1 VAVSLT
7 QNRQGE
13 VNESAVHAK
22 LIRRIV
28 PFLFVCYVI
37 SYLDRV
43 NVGFAALTMN
53 KDIGL
58 TPTAFGIG
66 AGLFFFGYFIA
77 EIPSNLIMMKVGARI
92 WIARIMITWGIVSA
106 LTALVTSPVQFGIA
120 RFLLGIGEAGF
131 VPGVFLYISMWFP
144 AAVRARA
151 TSLFL
156 LGIPVANIVGSPIS
170 GALISVEGFGLKGWQ
185 WLLILEALPAV
196 VLGVM
201 CLFVL
206 TDHPERARWLTGAER
221 DWLVAKLAA
230 EKAAIEK
237 KHKYT
242 LAQALRNWRV
252 LTLAFINFCS
262 IIGSLGVGLWLPQI
276 IKQLGLSTTAVGFV
290 AALPY
295 LCGAVAMVV
304 WGRMS
309 DRGSDRT
316 IYPAVSLFVGA
327 SALLASTVASSP
339 ATTIAALC
347 LAVAGINSFVA
358 TFWAVPAGFLTGR
371 AAAGGIAMIV
381 SIGNLGG
388 FVGPFMIGQIKDLT
402 QSFTVPL
409 IAVACFLLTGSVLM
423 IVFGRLAARAAAAE
437 PLPAAA

>member
-1 VAVSLT
+1 MAMNSVGIVASDVDET
-7 QNRQGE
+7 H
-13 VNESAVHAK
+13 VHGK

-28 PFLFVCYVI
+28 PFLFICYVV

-58 TPTAFGIG
+58 SPTAFGVG

-77 EIPSNLIMMKVGARI
+77 EVPSNLIMMKVGARF

-106 LTALVTSPVQFGIA
+106 VTAFVTGPVQFGIA

-170 GALISVEGFGLKGWQ
+170 GTLIGLDGFGLKGWQ

-196 VLGVM
+196 FLGIA
-201 CLFVL
+201 CLFIL
-206 TDHPERARWLTGAER
+206 TDKPEKANWLTASER
-221 DWLVAKLAA
+221 DWLVAKLAS
-230 EKAAIEK
+230 ERAAIEK
-237 KHKYT
+237 KHNFT

-252 LTLAFINFCS
+252 LMLAFINFCS

-276 IKQLGLSTTAVGFV
+276 MKQLGLATNVVGFV
-290 AALPY
+290 AAIPY
-295 LCGAVAMVV
+295 VCGAIAMVV

-309 DRGSDRT
+309 DRGKDRT
-316 IYPAVSLFVGA
+316 FYPAMSLFVGA
-327 SALLASTVASSP
+327 AALLASTVAP
-339 ATTIAALC
+339 NPVITIAALC
-347 LAVAGINSFVA
+347 VAVAGINSYTA
-358 TFWAVPAGFLTGR
+358 TFWAVPSGFLTGR

-388 FVGPFMIGQIKDLT
+388 FVGPFMIGQIKEWS
-402 QSFTVPL
+402 QNFTAPL
-409 IAVACFLLTGSVLM
+409 IAVACFLLTGSILM
-423 IVFGRLAARAAAAE
+423 VVFGRLAAQDAAQ
-437 PLPAAA
+437 PAASHA

>member
-1 VAVSLT
+1 MA
-7 QNRQGE
+7 
-13 VNESAVHAK
+13 
-22 LIRRIV
+22 
-28 PFLFVCYVI
+28 
-37 SYLDRV
+37 DR
-43 NVGFAALTMN
+43 
-53 KDIGL
+53 
-58 TPTAFGIG
+58 
-66 AGLFFFGYFIA
+66 
-77 EIPSNLIMMKVGARI
+77 
-92 WIARIMITWGIVSA
+92 
-106 LTALVTSPVQFGIA
+106 
-120 RFLLGIGEAGF
+120 
-131 VPGVFLYISMWFP
+131 
-144 AAVRARA
+144 
-151 TSLFL
+151 
-156 LGIPVANIVGSPIS
+156 
-170 GALISVEGFGLKGWQ
+170 
-185 WLLILEALPAV
+185 
-196 VLGVM
+196 
-201 CLFVL
+201 
-206 TDHPERARWLTGAER
+206 AER

-237 KHKYT
+237 KHNYT
-242 LAQALRNWRV
+242 LAQALKNWRV

-276 IKQLGLSTTAVGFV
+276 IRQLGLSATAVGFV

-316 IYPAVSLFVGA
+316 IYPAVSLLVGA
-327 SALLASTVASSP
+327 SALLASTSSARRPPRSRRCASQSP
-339 ATTIAALC
+339 GSIRSWPRS
-347 LAVAGINSFVA
+347 GRF
-358 TFWAVPAGFLTGR
+358 PQFLTGR

-388 FVGPFMIGQIKDLT
+388 FVGPFMIGQIRDLT